1 MSAGFG
7 FAVEVRRSSSFVAH
21 ACTLTGVDLPEHV
34 VSTRR
39 DGRKEVL
46 LHRSMAILSPGKVEI
61 TAARSTLI
69 LPLIGLAL
77 AAVAGSFLA
86 ARGTGL
92 PFFVMVLLLLFCLM
106 VVPVSVM
113 GLIGSL
119 VGAQVVVD
127 QAKGSATWQQG
138 ALGMGIGAKDVVP
151 FANIDHLE
159 VTVEGDQPDRWKG
172 ESDTFRQF
180 QVVLVKTNGRRLALT
195 QVPVPSYD
203 QSDGMDRTLA
213 VANAVS
219 AITGARIELPEG
231 WHLVE
236 IDTDTGEEVVAKVAA
251 RQRGRR
257 KR

>member
-1 MSAGFG
+1 M
-7 FAVEVRRSSSFVAH
+7 AVIS
-21 ACTLTGVDLPEHV
+21 PE
-34 VSTRR
+34 
-39 DGRKEVL
+39 
-46 LHRSMAILSPGKVEI
+46 KVEI

-69 LPLIGLAL
+69 LPLIGLGM
-77 AAVAGSFLA
+77 AAIAGTFLA

-92 PFFVMVLLLLFCLM
+92 PFFVLVLLLLFCLI
-106 VVPVSVM
+106 VVPVCVM

-127 QAKGSATWQQG
+127 RAKGSATWQQG

-151 FANIDHLE
+151 FAGIDHLE

-172 ESDTFRQF
+172 ETDTFRQF
-180 QVVLVKTNGRRLALT
+180 QVVLVKTNGRRLTLT

-203 QSDGMDRTLA
+203 QADGMDRTLA

-219 AITGARIELPEG
+219 AITGARVELPTG
-231 WHLVE
+231 WQLVE
-236 IDTDTGEEVVAKVAA
+236 IDTETGEEIVPKAALAKS
-251 RQRGRR
+251 RRRR